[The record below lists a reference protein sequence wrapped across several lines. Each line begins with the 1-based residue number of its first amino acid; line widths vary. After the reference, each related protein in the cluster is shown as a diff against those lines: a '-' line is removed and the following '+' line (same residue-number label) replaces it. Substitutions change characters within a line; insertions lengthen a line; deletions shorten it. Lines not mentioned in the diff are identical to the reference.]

1 MGTLSSEEPA
11 RNRNWADRTTVAFK
25 LGRRRPLVT
34 FDVNL
39 KFPACPKAGETRGVK
54 LHIGRRQPKTVE
66 RLAVGP
72 DLYYLATIDE
82 KIDGLEI

>member
-1 MGTLSSEEPA
+1 MGTLSPEEPA

-25 LGRRRPLVT
+25 LGRRRPLVA

-39 KFPACPKAGETRGVK
+39 EFPAGLKTGETRGVK
-54 LHIGRRQPKTVE
+54 LHIGRRQSKTGE

-72 DLYYLATIDE
+72 DLYYLATIDK